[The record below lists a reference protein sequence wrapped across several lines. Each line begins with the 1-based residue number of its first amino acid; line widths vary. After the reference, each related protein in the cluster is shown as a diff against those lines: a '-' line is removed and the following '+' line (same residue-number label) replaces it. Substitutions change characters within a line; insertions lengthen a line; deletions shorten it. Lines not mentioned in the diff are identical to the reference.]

1 MSKRV
6 LGLSLSADAI
16 GWALLEEMHGRPDGI
31 VDLGCRV
38 LGKAVKKKTPDSKN
52 AELTRRILQR
62 RARRKQQMLNYLLKL
77 NLLPQALKASP
88 NPEVILNRI
97 GDPYHLRAK
106 ALDHKLSAYELG
118 RVILHLV
125 QRGGFPHSRKAL
137 PGDMVDDPDAL
148 AVLAESWE
156 GDTHAERDN
165 EETGFKKDVDALRR
179 AIKETGCRTLGEYL
193 SRLDL
198 RDHKHNLALGGRL
211 HTDRQMYQDE
221 LELIWQ
227 QQQCHHALLTE
238 QVKEQVERIIFYQ
251 RPPESRV
258 GRVGRCA
265 LEPKRK
271 QAGMARLESQRFRYL
286 QIVNS
291 LAYFK
296 EGAEHGTFL
305 STGQKGKLI
314 PLLEAEADVA
324 FSKVRAI
331 LGFDETTEFNLERSI
346 KTLKGNMTACRIRK
360 VLSAWDDLGTEK
372 QQALVEDLLTI
383 GKKPVLKKRLVGHW
397 GFDPA
402 TAASLCLLELEPG
415 YCPLSVKAIN
425 KLLPFLYQG
434 QSYADARIIAGYG
447 LEVQGTEIKDKLGL
461 PPEVANPV
469 MQKGLRELRRLVNAL
484 IAEYGKPD
492 AIRIQMA
499 RDLEMKP
506 RRQAEFIRQQKAN
519 ARANEEARLMFQD
532 MKRRNPYLNPAGVS
546 NRTFQLKYRLW
557 RDQQQRC
564 AYSGLR
570 ISSSALFGPE
580 VEIDHILPYSESL
593 DDSYMNKVLCYRK
606 ENSSKGHKTPIDAFG
621 GHEAQWNNI
630 VQNLNRWERSLAP
643 KKKRFFMTA
652 AELQKTDCI
661 GKQLNDGRYISRIT
675 HDYLKQ
681 LGAEVSAGKGM
692 MTAWVRQRWGLNDQ
706 LGSAPVKD
714 RPDHRI
720 HAIDALVIACMDR
733 PFYKRLVEAA
743 RNMEHKQSQLN
754 LDDLP
759 VEPAWHTLREDLQH
773 ALDNM
778 IVAHAPLL
786 KLKDLPLEETGAG
799 KAYRRPLDGTFTH
812 TNSIIDPAVRKI
824 VVQHLERCNNK
835 PKAAFAEGVTVYHK
849 DGKTPIRRV
858 RILRPETAL
867 PDPETTK
874 IDAIG
879 QQDRVFKGLDG
890 ICHHVKIFRNKNTGE
905 YIGDF
910 VNVMEVRS
918 LGKQKQPIIKT
929 DHAEQFE
936 FVMALH
942 VNDTVSVEEAGRRI
956 FYRVRKLDAGSN
968 GCILHLHSAASFDG
982 KGEEIHFSINEA
994 SFNGWRLRKHKINAI
1009 GKLIGC

>member
-16 GWALLEEMHGRPDGI
+16 GWALLEEMHGKPDGI

-38 LGKAVKKKTPDSKN
+38 LGKAVKKKIADSKN

-88 NPEVILNRI
+88 NPEIILNRI
-97 GDPYHLRAK
+97 GNPYHLRAK

-118 RVILHLV
+118 RLILHLV

-137 PGDMVDDPDAL
+137 PGDMIDDPDAL
-148 AVLAESWE
+148 AVLAESGE
-156 GDTHAERDN
+156 ADTHYVTHGN

-179 AIKETGCRTLGEYL
+179 AVKETGCRTLGEYL
-193 SRLDL
+193 SKLDL

-211 HTDRQMYQDE
+211 RTDRQMYQDE

-258 GRVGRCA
+258 GRCA

-271 QAGMARLESQRFRYL
+271 QASMARLESQRFRYL
-286 QIVNS
+286 QIINS

-296 EGAEHGTFL
+296 DGAEHGVFL
-305 STGQKGKLI
+305 STEQKGKLI
-314 PLLEAEADVA
+314 SLLEAEADVA
-324 FSKVRAI
+324 FSRVRAI
-331 LGFDETTEFNLERSI
+331 LGFDETMEFNLERSN
-346 KTLKGNMTACRIRK
+346 KTLKGNVTACRIRK
-360 VLSAWDDLGTEK
+360 VLSVWDDLGTEK

-383 GKKPVLKKRLVGHW
+383 GKKPVLNKRLVGHW
-397 GFDPA
+397 SFDPA

-415 YCPLSVKAIN
+415 YCHLSVKAIN

-434 QSYADARIIAGYG
+434 QSYSEARISAGYG
-447 LEVQGTEIKDKLGL
+447 LEVQNTEIKDKLGV
-461 PPEVANPV
+461 PPEIANPV
-469 MQKGLRELRRLVNAL
+469 MQKGLHELRRLVNAL

-492 AIRIQMA
+492 TIRIQMA
-499 RDLEMKP
+499 RDLEMKA

-519 ARANEEARLMFQD
+519 VRANEEARLMFQD
-532 MKRRNPYLNPAGVS
+532 MKRRNPYLISTNAS
-546 NRTFQLKYRLW
+546 SRTVQLKYRLW
-557 RDQQQRC
+557 RDQHQRC

-570 ISSSALFGPE
+570 ISSSALFGSE

-621 GHEAQWNNI
+621 GHDAQWNNI
-630 VQNLNRWERSLAP
+630 VQNLNRWDRSLAS

-652 AELQKTDCI
+652 AELRKADFI
-661 GKQLNDGRYISRIT
+661 GKQLNDARYISRIT

-681 LGAEVSAGKGM
+681 LGAEISVGKSM
-692 MTAWVRQRWGLNDQ
+692 MVAWVRQRWGLSRKFD
-706 LGSAPVKD
+706 SAYVKD
-714 RPDHRI
+714 RADHRN

-733 PFYKRLVEAA
+733 PFYKHLVEAA
-743 RNMEHKQSQLN
+743 RDMEHKQSQLN
-754 LDDLP
+754 LDDLSI
-759 VEPAWHTLREDLQH
+759 EPAWQTLREDLQH

-799 KAYRRPLDGTFTH
+799 KIYRRPLDDTFTQADK
-812 TNSIIDPAVRKI
+812 IIDPAVRKI

-835 PKAAFAEGVTVYHK
+835 PKAAFAEGVTIYHK

-867 PDPETTK
+867 PNHETTK
-874 IDAIG
+874 IGAIG
-879 QQDRVFKGLDG
+879 QQGRVFKGLDG

-918 LGKQKQPIIKT
+918 LGKQKQPVIKT
-929 DHAEQFE
+929 GCAEQFE

-942 VNDTVSVEEAGRRI
+942 VNDTVSVEETGRRI
-956 FYRVRKLDAGSN
+956 FYRVQKLDVGSN
-968 GCILHLHSAASFDG
+968 GCMLRLHSAAASDG
-982 KGEEIHFSINEA
+982 QDEEIHFSINEA
-994 SFNGWRLRKHKINAI
+994 SFNGWRLQKHKINAI
-1009 GKLIGC
+1009 GKLIG

>member
-16 GWALLEEMHGRPDGI
+16 GWALLEERHGRPDGI
-31 VDLGCRV
+31 VALGCRV
-38 LGKAVKKKTPDSKN
+38 LGKAVKRKTPDSKN
-52 AELTRRILQR
+52 AECRNAGLTRRILQR
-62 RARRKQQMLNYLLKL
+62 RARRKQQLLNYLLKL

-97 GDPYHLRAK
+97 GNPYHLRAK

-137 PGDMVDDPDAL
+137 PGDMIDDPDAL
-148 AVLAESWE
+148 AVLAESGE
-156 GDTHAERDN
+156 GDAHAERGN
-165 EETGFKKDVDALRR
+165 EETDLKKDVAALRR

-193 SRLDL
+193 SRPDL
-198 RDHKHNLALGGRL
+198 RDHKHNLALGGCLR
-211 HTDRQMYQDE
+211 TDRQMYQDE

-251 RPPESRV
+251 RPPEARA

-286 QIVNS
+286 QIINS

-296 EGAEHGTFL
+296 DGAEQGAFL
-305 STGQKGKLI
+305 SAGQKGKLI

-331 LGFDETTEFNLERSI
+331 LGLDESTEFNLECSH
-346 KTLKGNMTACRIRK
+346 KTLKGNVTACRIRK
-360 VLSAWDDLGTEK
+360 VLSAWDDLGAEK

-383 GKKPVLKKRLVGHW
+383 GEKPVLKKRLAGHW

-434 QSYADARIIAGYG
+434 QNYSDARISAGYG
-447 LEVQGTEIKDKLGL
+447 LEVQGMEIKDKLGL
-461 PPEVANPV
+461 PPEIANPV
-469 MQKGLRELRRLVNAL
+469 MQKGLHELRRLLNAL

-499 RDLEMKP
+499 RDLEMKVQ
-506 RRQAEFIRQQKAN
+506 RQAEFIRQQKAN
-519 ARANEEARLMFQD
+519 ARANEEAMLMFQD
-532 MKRRNPYLNPAGVS
+532 MKRRNPYLSPTEAS
-546 NRTFQLKYRLW
+546 NRTIQLKYRLW
-557 RDQQQRC
+557 RDQHRRC

-570 ISSSALFGPE
+570 ISSSALFGSE

-606 ENSSKGHKTPIDAFG
+606 ESSKGHQTPIDAFG

-630 VQNLNRWERSLAP
+630 VQNLNRWDRSLAS

-652 AELQKTDCI
+652 AELRKADFI
-661 GKQLNDGRYISRIT
+661 GKQLNDARYISRIA

-681 LGAEVSAGKGM
+681 LGAEISVGKGM
-692 MTAWVRQRWGLNDQ
+692 MTTWVRQRWGLSRGF
-706 LGSAPVKD
+706 GSAPAKD
-714 RPDHRI
+714 RSDHRD

-743 RNMEHKQSQLN
+743 RELEHKQPQLN

-759 VEPAWHTLREDLQH
+759 IEPAWQTLRADLQH
-773 ALDNM
+773 ALDSM

-786 KLKDLPLEETGAG
+786 KETEAC
-799 KAYRRPLDGTFTH
+799 KIYRRPLDDTFTQIDR
-812 TNSIIDPAVRKI
+812 IIDPAVRKI
-824 VVQHLERCNNK
+824 VAQHLERCNSK

-867 PDPETTK
+867 PDPETTQT
-874 IDAIG
+874 DPIG
-879 QQDRVFKGLDG
+879 QQGRVFKGLDDL
-890 ICHHVKIFRNKNTGE
+890 CHHVEIFRNKNTGE

-918 LGKQKQPIIKT
+918 LGKQKPPVIKT
-929 DHAEQFE
+929 DQAEQFE
-936 FVMALH
+936 FVMVLH
-942 VNDTVSVEEAGRRI
+942 VNDMVSVEEAGRRI
-956 FYRVRKLDAGSN
+956 FYRVQKLDAGSN
-968 GCILHLHSAASFDG
+968 GCMLCLHSAVSSDG
-982 KGEEIHFSINEA
+982 KDEEIHFNINEA
-994 SFNGWRLRKHKINAI
+994 SFNRWRLRKHKINAL